1 MIDYHIHPN
10 YSTDAEGSIDEFCK
24 VALERKFREICFT
37 THLDTDPVR
46 NDAYVIVRGKRVD
59 TRSSSWLEDYENSIR
74 IAGDQY
80 RGQGLEVRL
89 GVEVDYYPGVVDH
102 LPERFHDT
110 EFDLIIGS
118 AHLVNH
124 LAISVK
130 EESHEF
136 FSKHNLEQMGNVY
149 FSLIMDCVESGL
161 FDILGHLDLYRRYG
175 EEFYGGEIRSLWR
188 AHVSDLASGMKR
200 FNVGFEVNT
209 SSLRKGM
216 DEPMPESSLV
226 AALRKEGIETVT
238 VGSDAHRP
246 RDVGQGIELALK
258 IIKECGFD
266 SPASFDKRTAT
277 PFVVQESP

>member
-10 YSTDAEGSIDEFCK
+10 YSTDAEGSIDGFCK

-37 THLDTDPVR
+37 THLDTDAVR

-59 TRSSSWLEDYENSIR
+59 ARSSSWLEDYENSVR

-80 RGQGLEVRL
+80 RNQGLEVRL
-89 GVEVDYYPGVVDH
+89 GVEVDYYPGVIDN

-110 EFDLIIGS
+110 EFDFIMGS
-118 AHLVNH
+118 AHLVDH

-130 EESHEF
+130 EEAHEF
-136 FSKHNLEQMGNVY
+136 FSKHNLEQMGNIY
-149 FSLIMDCVESGL
+149 FSLLMDCVESGL
-161 FDILGHLDLYRRYG
+161 FDILGHLDLYRRFG
-175 EEFYGGEIRSLWR
+175 EEFYGGEIRSLWS
-188 AHVSDLASGMKR
+188 AHVSDLAKGMKR

-246 RDVGQGIELALK
+246 GDVGQGIKLALK
-258 IIKECGFD
+258 VIKECGFD
-266 SPASFDKRTAT
+266 SPVSFDRRKAT
-277 PFVVQESP
+277 PFVVQESS

>member
-10 YSTDAEGSIDEFCK
+10 YSIDAEGRIDEFCRT
-24 VALERKFREICFT
+24 ALERKFREICFT
-37 THLDTDPVR
+37 THLDTDAAR
-46 NDAYVIVRGKRVD
+46 KDAYVIVRGKRVD
-59 TRSSSWLEDYENSIR
+59 ARSSSWLEDYENSIR
-74 IAGDQY
+74 MAGDQY
-80 RGQGLEVRL
+80 KGQGLEVRL
-89 GVEVDYYPGVVDH
+89 GVEVDYYPGVMDH

-110 EFDLIIGS
+110 EFDLVMGS
-118 AHLVNH
+118 AHLVNN

-136 FSKHNLEQMGNVY
+136 FSKHNLEQMGNIY
-149 FSLIMDCVESGL
+149 FSLLGDCVESGL
-161 FDILGHLDLYRRYG
+161 FDVLGHLDLYRRFG
-175 EEFYGGEIRSLWR
+175 EAFYGGKIRSLWK
-188 AHVSDLASGMKR
+188 AHVSELASVMKR

-226 AALRKEGIETVT
+226 AALKKEGIETVT

-246 RDVGQGIELALK
+246 SDVGQGIEIALK
-258 IIKECGFD
+258 VIKECGFD
-266 SPASFDKRTAT
+266 SPSSFERRRAT

>member
-10 YSTDAEGSIDEFCK
+10 YSIDAEGSIDEFCK
-24 VALERKFREICFT
+24 AALERKFREICFT
-37 THLDTDPVR
+37 THLDTDAVR

-59 TRSSSWLEDYENSIR
+59 ARSSSWLEDYENSIR
-74 IAGDQY
+74 IAGDRY
-80 RGQGLEVRL
+80 KGEGLEVRL
-89 GVEVDYYPGVVDH
+89 GVEVDYYPGVMDH
-102 LPERFHDT
+102 LPETFHDT
-110 EFDLIIGS
+110 EFDLVMGS
-118 AHLVNH
+118 AHLVDH

-136 FSKHNLEQMGNVY
+136 FSKHNMEQMGNIY
-149 FSLIMDCVESGL
+149 FSLLMDCVESGL

-175 EEFYGGEIRSLWR
+175 EEFYGGEIRALWK

-216 DEPMPESSLV
+216 DEPMPDSSLV

-246 RDVGQGIELALK
+246 RDVGQGIEIALK

-266 SPASFDKRTAT
+266 SPASYDKGRAT
-277 PFVVQESP
+277 PFVV

>member
-10 YSTDAEGSIDEFCK
+10 YSSDAEGSIDEFCK
-24 VALERKFREICFT
+24 IALERGFREICFT
-37 THLDTDPVR
+37 THLDTDAVR
-46 NDAYVIVRGKRVD
+46 NDAYVVVRGKRVD
-59 TRSSSWLEDYENSIR
+59 ARSSSWLEDYENSVR

-80 RGQGLEVRL
+80 RGEGLEVRL
-89 GVEVDYYPGVVDH
+89 GVEVDYYPGVADH

-110 EFDLIIGS
+110 EFDLVMGS
-118 AHLVNH
+118 AHLVDH

-136 FSKHNLEQMGNVY
+136 FSKHSLEQMGNIY
-149 FSLIMDCVESGL
+149 FSLLMDCVESGL

-188 AHVSDLASGMKR
+188 PHVSNLARGMKR

-216 DEPMPESSLV
+216 DATMPESSLV

-246 RDVGQGIELALK
+246 SDVGQGIEIALK
-258 IIKECGFD
+258 VIKECGFD
-266 SPASFDKRTAT
+266 SPASFDKRRAT
-277 PFVVQESP
+277 PFVVQENQ

>member
-10 YSTDAEGSIDEFCK
+10 YSSDAEGSIDEFCE
-24 VALERKFREICFT
+24 VALEREFREICFT
-37 THLDTDPVR
+37 THLDTDTVR

-59 TRSSSWLEDYENSIR
+59 ARSSGWLEDYENSVR

-89 GVEVDYYPGVVDH
+89 GVEVDYYPGVLDH

-110 EFDLIIGS
+110 EFDLVMGS
-118 AHLVNH
+118 THLVDH

-136 FSKHNLEQMGNVY
+136 FSRNNMEQMGNIY
-149 FSLIMDCVESGL
+149 FSLLMDCVESGL

-175 EEFYGGEIRSLWR
+175 EEFYGGKLRSLWK
-188 AHVSDLASGMKR
+188 AHVSDLARGMKR

-246 RDVGQGIELALK
+246 RDVGKGIEIALK
-258 IIKECGFD
+258 IIRECGFD
-266 SPASFDKRTAT
+266 SPSSFDKRRAS
-277 PFVVQESP
+277 PFVVQESS

>member
-10 YSTDAEGSIDEFCK
+10 YSIDAEGSIDEFCK
-24 VALERKFREICFT
+24 VALEREFREICFT
-37 THLDTDPVR
+37 THLDTDAVR

-59 TRSSSWLEDYENSIR
+59 ARSSSWLEDYENSVR

-80 RGQGLEVRL
+80 RNEGLEVRL
-89 GVEVDYYPGVVDH
+89 GVEVDYYPGVMDN
-102 LPERFHDT
+102 LPETFHDT
-110 EFDLIIGS
+110 KFDLVMGS
-118 AHLVNH
+118 AHLVDH

-136 FSKHNLEQMGNVY
+136 FSKHNMEQMGNIY
-149 FSLIMDCVESGL
+149 FSLLMDCVESGL

-175 EEFYGGEIRSLWR
+175 EEFYGGEIRSLWK

-216 DEPMPESSLV
+216 DESMPDASLV

-246 RDVGQGIELALK
+246 RDVGQGIEIALK
-258 IIKECGFD
+258 VIKECGFD
-266 SPASFDKRTAT
+266 SPVSFDKRRAS

>member
-24 VALERKFREICFT
+24 VALEREFREICFT
-37 THLDTDPVR
+37 THLDTDTVR

-59 TRSSSWLEDYENSIR
+59 ARSSSWLEDYENSVR

-89 GVEVDYYPGVVDH
+89 GVEVDYYPGVMDH

-110 EFDLIIGS
+110 D
-118 AHLVNH
+118 H

-136 FSKHNLEQMGNVY
+136 FLKHNLEQMGNIY
-149 FSLIMDCVESGL
+149 FSSLMDCVESGL

-246 RDVGQGIELALK
+246 QDVGQGIEIALK
-258 IIKECGFD
+258 VIRESGFD
-266 SPASFDKRTAT
+266 SPASFDRRRVA

>member
-1 MIDYHIHPN
+1 MIDYHIHPD
-10 YSTDAEGSIDEFCK
+10 YSADAEGSIDEFCK
-24 VALERKFREICFT
+24 VALEREFREICFT
-37 THLDTDPVR
+37 THLDTDTVR

-59 TRSSSWLEDYENSIR
+59 VRSNSWLEDYENSVR
-74 IAGDQY
+74 IAEDQY

-89 GVEVDYYPGVVDH
+89 GVEVDYYPGVMDH

-110 EFDLIIGS
+110 DFDLIMGS
-118 AHLVNH
+118 VHLVDH

-130 EESHEF
+130 EESHELF
-136 FSKHNLEQMGNVY
+136 LKHNLEQMGNIY
-149 FSLIMDCVESGL
+149 FSILVDCVESGL

-238 VGSDAHRP
+238 VGSYAHRP
-246 RDVGQGIELALK
+246 QDVGQGIEIALK
-258 IIKECGFD
+258 VIRESGFD
-266 SPASFDKRTAT
+266 SPASFDRRRVA